1 LLHGDLQKVNPNE
14 ALSAVAFSPRNFIT
28 LLLSLLDVEQKSIL
42 AAATI
47 VSARFP
53 QNVDMALC
61 VGYSSVLLEK
71 EKNLPLEKA
80 ACKR

>member
-1 LLHGDLQKVNPNE
+1 
-14 ALSAVAFSPRNFIT
+14 
-28 LLLSLLDVEQKSIL
+28 LDVEQKSIL